1 MLILT
6 RGLHE
11 VIRIAGN
18 IRVVVLSRKG
28 DQIRI
33 GIEAPDDVV
42 VDREEVHFRK
52 LAELQAASLSP
63 RESPPA

>member
-6 RGLHE
+6 RRPLE

-18 IRVVVLSRKG
+18 IRVVVLSRSG

-42 VDREEVHFRK
+42 VDREEVHLRK
-52 LAELQAASLSP
+52 QAELRAAGLSP
-63 RESPPA
+63 PESPPA

>member
-6 RGLHE
+6 RRPHE

-18 IRVVVLSRKG
+18 IRVVLLSRKG

-52 LAELQAASLSP
+52 LAELQAAGLSP

>member
-6 RGLHE
+6 RRPLE

-18 IRVVVLSRKG
+18 IRVVVLSRSG

-42 VDREEVHFRK
+42 VDREEVHLRK
-52 LAELQAASLSP
+52 LAELRAAGVSAP
-63 RESPPA
+63 ESPSA